1 MLTKVLAVLTLD
13 AAVLV
18 RVSVR
23 VRVSWSPSL
32 AGCGAGKEV
41 GKRNFTSK
49 GPPAYLRPGLGFAEF
64 QEGEFGLGR
73 GALVLSPK
81 SVNINIVRLLALDGH

>member
-1 MLTKVLAVLTLD
+1 
-13 AAVLV
+13 VLV

-32 AGCGAGKEV
+32 AGCGGKKEV
-41 GKRNFTSK
+41 GKRNYFTSK
-49 GPPAYLRPGLGFAEF
+49 GRPAYLGPGLGFAKS

-73 GALVLSPK
+73 GALVLSAK
-81 SVNINIVRLLALDGH
+81 SVSISIVRLFALDGY